1 MVGKTLYFMDDL
13 LLLMTSVVCK
23 MYPAHITCFRVLS
36 NSNHSEEINVEIFTA
51 TRNSISYECIV
62 GFLLFSL
69 SLLHD

>member
-51 TRNSISYECIV
+51 TRNSIS
-62 GFLLFSL
+62 
-69 SLLHD
+69 